1 MKDTPKK
8 RTSILLIAILYNKFK
23 KKQIKT
29 KRIYNTHVT

>member
-8 RTSILLIAILYNKFK
+8 RTSILLIAILYNKLK
-23 KKQIKT
+23 KNKT